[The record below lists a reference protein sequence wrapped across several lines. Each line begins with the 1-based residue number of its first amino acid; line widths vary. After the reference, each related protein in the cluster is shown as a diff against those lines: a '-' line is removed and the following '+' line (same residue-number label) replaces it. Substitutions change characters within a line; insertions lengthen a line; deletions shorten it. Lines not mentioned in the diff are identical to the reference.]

1 MPVGSVLAVATQFQR
16 LAGDSG
22 VLQLAEQTIQAVFR
36 QFDQAEGL
44 ADLDAANGFAR
55 QTALVEDRAQQVL
68 RSDAITS
75 AQCGT
80 ATHAPLGQ
88 RHRRTTLAVF
98 ATLAATV
105 TITLAT
111 LTRGANARHQRL
123 LALDAGQIQRL
134 AVGGLLQQRSGQGT
148 RA

>member
-16 LAGDSG
+16 LAGDAG
-22 VLQLAEQTIQAVFR
+22 VLQLAEQTVQAVFR

-44 ADLDAANGFAR
+44 ADLDAADGFAR

-68 RSDAITS
+68 RSDAVTS
-75 AQCGT
+75 AQRGA
-80 ATHAPLGQ
+80 ATHATLGQ

-111 LTRGANARHQRL
+111 LTRRTAN
-123 LALDAGQIQRL
+123 
-134 AVGGLLQQRSGQGT
+134 T
-148 RA
+148 